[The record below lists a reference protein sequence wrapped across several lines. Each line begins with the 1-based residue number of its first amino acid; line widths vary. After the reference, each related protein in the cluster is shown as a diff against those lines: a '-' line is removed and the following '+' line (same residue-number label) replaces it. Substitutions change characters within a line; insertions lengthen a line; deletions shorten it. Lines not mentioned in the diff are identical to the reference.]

1 MRLVVADDDPVA
13 RRLLEGLLGSL
24 GFDVVSVKDGLQAL
38 ELLTGADPAPLAI
51 LDWMMPGMTGVDV
64 CRALRERAPAA
75 PTYVLIVTSRED
87 TEDLVAALDAGADD
101 YVTKPFQ
108 VEELKARVGV
118 GLRVASLQR
127 RLADRVAELEHAL
140 AHVTALQGLL
150 PICMYCKK
158 IRNDQNYWT
167 QVETYIA
174 DHSEARFSHGIC
186 PDCRAKHIE
195 PELERIRRAGLQRTP
210 PGPRLVSGAREPSP
224 TDARRK
230 EHR

>member
-24 GFDVVSVKDGLQAL
+24 GFDVISVKDGLQAL
-38 ELLTGADPAPLAI
+38 ELLTGSDPAPLAI
-51 LDWMMPGMTGVDV
+51 LDWMMPGMTGIDV

-186 PDCRAKHIE
+186 PECRAKHIE
-195 PELERIRRAGLQRTP
+195 PELARIRRAGLQRTP
-210 PGPRLVSGAREPSP
+210 QRPAS
-224 TDARRK
+224 
-230 EHR
+230 

>member
-1 MRLVVADDDPVA
+1 MKLVVADDDPVA
-13 RRLLEGLLGSL
+13 RRLLEGLLGTL
-24 GFDVVSVKDGLQAL
+24 GFDVVSAKDGLQAL
-38 ELLTGADPAPLAI
+38 ELLTGADPPPLAI
-51 LDWMMPGMTGVDV
+51 LDWMMPGMTGIDV
-64 CRALRERAPAA
+64 CRTLRERAPAA
-75 PTYVLIVTSRED
+75 HTYVLIVTSREQ

-140 AHVTALQGLL
+140 AHVTRLQGLL

-167 QVETYIA
+167 QVETYIT
-174 DHSEARFSHGIC
+174 DHSEVRFSHGIC
-186 PDCRAKHIE
+186 PECRAKHIE
-195 PELERIRRAGLQRTP
+195 PELERIRRAGAQRAPQT
-210 PGPRLVSGAREPSP
+210 PSP
-224 TDARRK
+224 
-230 EHR
+230 